1 MGTGTYGEVGRTIH
15 QRSGTHIPQILDPPL
30 LGDSDCKREGKHVE
44 FMPPIMGE
52 NLKAANQFELMAPSI
67 AFKSYPY
74 SEVPQYSGGNVAA
87 ACGESLV
94 HQNIERSV
102 HNGRMILPIE
112 VKEEP
117 MYVNAKQ
124 YHGILRRRQLRAKAV
139 LEQKV
144 VKSRKPYLHES
155 RHRHAMRRARDGGGR
170 FLNTKKKIQLPA
182 NNNIN
187 TTTPSSKGKGCAA
200 SEVSSMDSDFS
211 QNYLLNSGHIGS
223 SNATSVEGF
232 QFQGIHNTDNPQ
244 LGCHYQW
251 NLNDNHC
258 YCMQSGASNLQPF

>member
-1 MGTGTYGEVGRTIH
+1 MRAGTYGEMERTMF
-15 QRSGTHIPQILDPPL
+15 QKS
-30 LGDSDCKREGKHVE
+30 DSDCKREGKEIEVR
-44 FMPPIMGE
+44 PQIMGE
-52 NLKAANQFELMAPSI
+52 NLRAANQFELMAPSI

-74 SEVPQYSGGNVAA
+74 TEVPEYSCGNVTI
-87 ACGESLV
+87 ACGEPMV
-94 HQNIERSV
+94 NQNIERSSSSMH

-139 LEQKV
+139 LQQKV

-170 FLNTKKKIQLPA
+170 FLNTKKNNQHPT
-182 NNNIN
+182 NNNN
-187 TTTPSSKGKGCAA
+187 NATASSEGKGG
-200 SEVSSMDSDFS
+200 SLVSDSS
-211 QNYLLNSGHIGS
+211 ANYLLNYEQDIGS
-223 SNATSVEGF
+223 SNNGEGF
-232 QFQGIHNTDNPQ
+232 QFQGIHGTTTENLQ

-251 NLNDNHC
+251 NLNDNNHC
-258 YCMQSGASNLQPF
+258 NCMHSEHF

>member
-1 MGTGTYGEVGRTIH
+1 MGAGAFGEAGRTIY
-15 QRSGTHIPQILDPPL
+15 QKS
-30 LGDSDCKREGKHVE
+30 DSDCKRDGKRVE

-52 NLKAANQFELMAPSI
+52 NLRAANQFELMPPSI
-67 AFKSYPY
+67 AFRSYPY

-87 ACGESLV
+87 AFGESTV

-102 HNGRMILPIE
+102 HNGRMILPLE

-170 FLNTKKKIQLPA
+170 FLNTKKKIQLTT
-182 NNNIN
+182 NNNNNNGN
-187 TTTPSSKGKGCAA
+187 TNATPSSKGKGSSA
-200 SEVSSMDSDFS
+200 SEVSSMDS
-211 QNYLLNSGHIGS
+211 YSGHIGS
-223 SNATSVEGF
+223 SNSTAHVQGF
-232 QFQGIHNTDNPQ
+232 QFQGIHNTENPQ

-258 YCMQSGASNLQPF
+258 NCMQSGASNIQPF